1 MDLFSFDPRIYLSFF
16 LTLFRISLIVFM
28 LPFFG
33 GENIPLP
40 AKAALC
46 LVLALGL
53 WPHLAFSADYF
64 PAHPFMIAL
73 MILGELILGLALGLI
88 VRVLFAAIQTGG
100 QLVGFQM
107 GFAMVNVVDPSSGVS
122 MAVTAHFL
130 YMTSLLIFLSL
141 NGHLHLLHALAH
153 SFSLVPPGGLLLT
166 PNLSEQ
172 MIRFSSQIFI
182 LAIKIATPVMV
193 ALFLI
198 DLALALVAKAAPQMN
213 VIFVGFPLKIAVGFL
228 FLGTMFTI
236 MGLYVQDFILMLG
249 SMFQGVMLSGR

>member
-16 LTLFRISLIVFM
+16 LSLFRTSLVVFL

-33 GENIPLP
+33 GENIPTT

-46 LVLALGL
+46 LVLTLAL
-53 WPHLAFSADYF
+53 WPHLSFSADFF
-64 PAHPFMIAL
+64 PSHPFMIGV

-88 VRVLFAAIQTGG
+88 VRILFAAIQTGG

-107 GFAMVNVVDPSSGVS
+107 GFAMVSVVDPSSGAS

-141 NGHLHLLHALAH
+141 NGHLHLLHALTQ
-153 SFSLVPPGGLLLT
+153 SFSIVPPGGLLLT
-166 PNLSEQ
+166 PELSHQ
-172 MIRFSSQIFI
+172 MIRFSSQIFV
-182 LAIKIATPVMV
+182 LAVKIASPVMI
-193 ALFLI
+193 ALFLV
-198 DLALALVAKAAPQMN
+198 DLALGLVAKAAPQMN

-228 FLGTMFTI
+228 FMGTMFTI
-236 MGLYVQDFILMLG
+236 LGLYVQEFILEL
-249 SMFQGVMLSGR
+249 SAVFQGVMHSGR